1 MKRLTLPALFKLA
14 RYGWLL
20 LWLLVACRQAAL
32 PANPPA
38 ATPPPST
45 EQDVCCPTEIASTAT
60 PETTVFYPQPISD
73 YLPNPGI
80 GWQNTRSLPD
90 RFPETVRYTR
100 FNWDELQPAP
110 DVFDWSPIEALRQE
124 AKASG
129 IRAPAQGRAP
139 VWGRFHF
146 RVRTTQPPPW
156 GPGPTI
162 PDWLLAQGA
171 GVVETERGPETQYSS
186 CLFLREHGKFIDA
199 LRQQYDG
206 DPDLAF
212 LDIGSYGYYG
222 EWGTPQYDD
231 TPESLDWHIRRH
243 IADMYLGGSAT
254 RPCLE
259 QDGSLGQISYEYAG
273 FQRTRLLMPY
283 NPWHEDALFYAL
295 SARGDV
301 GIHGDVGIR
310 FDALGSETHQQ
321 RFREKISEAVAQR
334 WPTAPIVFELGAEA
348 YTPEA
353 LASARFFAQEMH
365 ASLVH
370 DNLGGRGS
378 DADILAL
385 LAAVGY
391 RLQLLRADFPAAA
404 AVGAEIVVHLSWKN
418 NGVAPPYDDF
428 LLALALTNAGGDLLW
443 QEVTDINARGWLPG
457 EIMQTTAGISLPS
470 NLPPGDYTLN
480 VAFVAPGGEMP
491 ALTLANEGADAHGRT
506 PLGSITIK

>member
-1 MKRLTLPALFKLA
+1 MLYP
-14 RYGWLL
+14 
-20 LWLLVACRQAAL
+20 
-32 PANPPA
+32 
-38 ATPPPST
+38 
-45 EQDVCCPTEIASTAT
+45 EPTGG
-60 PETTVFYPQPISD
+60 

-100 FNWDELQPAP
+100 FNWSELQPAP

-124 AKASG
+124 AVAAG
-129 IRAPAQGRAP
+129 AQ
-139 VWGRFHF
+139 FHF

-156 GPGPTI
+156 GPGATI

-171 GVVETERGPETQYSS
+171 GVVDTERGPETQYSS

-206 DPDLAF
+206 DPDLAY

-231 TPESLDWHIRRH
+231 TPDSLDWHIRRH

-259 QDGSLGQISYEYAG
+259 QDGSRGQISYEYAG

-295 SARGDV
+295 SARA
-301 GIHGDVGIR
+301 DVGIR
-310 FDALGSETHQQ
+310 FDALGSDTHQQ
-321 RFREKISEAVAQR
+321 RFRDKISEVVAQR
-334 WPTAPIVFELGAEA
+334 WPIAPIVFELGAEA
-348 YTPEA
+348 YTPAA
-353 LASARFFAQEMH
+353 LGNARAFAQEMH

-378 DADILAL
+378 DADITAL
-385 LAAVGY
+385 LAVVGY
-391 RLQLLRADFPAAA
+391 HLQLLRAAFPATAA
-404 AVGAEIVVHLSWKN
+404 AGTEIIVTMAWKN
-418 NGVAPPYDDF
+418 NGAAPPYSDF
-428 LLALALTNAGGDLLW
+428 LLALTLTDANGAPLL
-443 QEVTDINARGWLPG
+443 QQITDINARGWLPG
-457 EIMQTTAGISLPS
+457 EIIQTTASIPVPPDW
-470 NLPPGDYTLN
+470 PPGSYELRL
-480 VAFVAPGGEMP
+480 AFVNPVTQLP
-491 ALTLANEGADAHGRT
+491 ALALDNEGADTQGRT
-506 PLGSITIK
+506 RLGLITIQ

>member
-1 MKRLTLPALFKLA
+1 MRRPPSPPIFHLA
-14 RYGWLL
+14 RHGWLL
-20 LWLLVACRQAAL
+20 LWLLVACQQVEMPATPPL
-32 PANPPA
+32 PATHEAACCPT
-38 ATPPPST
+38 ATPPP
-45 EQDVCCPTEIASTAT
+45 T
-60 PETTVFYPQPISD
+60 PEIVVLYPQPVNG

-90 RFPETVRYTR
+90 RFAETVRYSR

-110 DVFDWSPIEALRQE
+110 DVFDWTPIEALRQE
-124 AKASG
+124 AVAAG
-129 IRAPAQGRAP
+129 GQ
-139 VWGRFHF
+139 FHF

-171 GVVETERGPETQYSS
+171 GVVDTERGPETQYSG

-206 DPDLAF
+206 DPDLAY

-254 RPCLE
+254 RPCQE
-259 QDGSLGQISYEYAG
+259 TDGSLGRISYNYVG

-283 NPWHEDALFYAL
+283 NPWHEEALFYAL
-295 SARGDV
+295 STRA
-301 GIHGDVGIR
+301 DVGIR
-310 FDALGSETHQQ
+310 FDALGSETHQR
-321 RFREKISEAVAQR
+321 RFREKISDAVAQR

-353 LASARFFAQEMH
+353 LASARAFAQEMH

-370 DNLGGRGS
+370 DNLGGKGS
-378 DADILAL
+378 DADIAAL
-385 LAAVGY
+385 LAVLGY
-391 RLQLLRADFPAAA
+391 RLQLLRAEFAAS
-404 AVGAEIVVHLSWKN
+404 AVAGTEITVTMAWKN
-418 NGVAPPYDDF
+418 NGVAPPYTDF
-428 LLALALTNAGGDLLW
+428 LLALALTDANGALLH
-443 QEVTDINARGWLPG
+443 QQITAVGTQTDINARGWLPG
-457 EIMQTTAGISLPS
+457 EIIQATAGITIPPDW
-470 NLPPGDYTLN
+470 PPGSYDLRL
-480 VAFVAPGGEMP
+480 AFVHPLTQMP
-491 ALTLANEGADAHGRT
+491 ALTPANAGVDNQGRIR
-506 PLGSITIK
+506 LGLITIK